1 MWAIGLGTAAVGV
14 LLMAVLAGALA
25 GSNGIS
31 GSLSDAKAPVRIAD
45 SSAGGPSTPPPT
57 PIKHVFLILME
68 NEQTSVIYGQQPYET
83 KLANTYG
90 WGGDANNPDNVGY
103 YAVCH
108 PSAPNYLALTS
119 GKPLQ
124 CTSDGFSNYTA
135 NNLGNLLQ
143 TAHEPWIDYQE
154 SASVPCQQFDSASGL
169 YVVRH
174 NPFVYYSDLG
184 GTTPGS
190 ACMQHVVPIANLTND
205 YPYAQ
210 TPPAFTYI
218 APNVLNDGH
227 SSSAA
232 TGDHWLSTFMPKI
245 IKQPWFSSTVVFIVY
260 DEAYKANGNENF
272 SGYDGLTGGPVYMV
286 AASPYTV
293 GMGGLTYN
301 ASHYNLLSTMEWL
314 LGLPATGTG
323 HDGTSEFPVLTSLF
337 QPRVFGP
344 DVDLQNTHLPAADLR
359 GLNLRD
365 DNLQGADLAGADLQ
379 GSDLQGADLQFADLE
394 GADLQGANL
403 QSADLAGATLRQA
416 NLQGVSLQSADLAG
430 ANIQGAQLQGASLEY
445 TDLMGATLTGV
456 GPSASQ
462 ETNFDGADLFHAV
475 LTQAVCGSPNYIT
488 AAGATLHAI
497 GVPSSCRPP
506 L

>member
-1 MWAIGLGTAAVGV
+1 VTPEVNEKEQKWWTWALGTAVVGA
-14 LLMAVLAGALA
+14 LLLAGLAGAVP
-25 GSNGIS
+25 GSSGIS
-31 GSLSDAKAPVRIAD
+31 AALPDAKAVASPAV
-45 SSAGGPSTPPPT
+45 SSTTEATPSLPT

-68 NEQTSVIYGQQPYET
+68 NEQTNIIYGHQPYQT
-83 KLANTYG
+83 KLANTYA

-119 GKPLQ
+119 GRSLQ
-124 CTSDGFSNYTA
+124 CGSDAFANYSV

-143 TAHEPWIDYQE
+143 THGESWIDYEE
-154 SASVPCQQFDSASGL
+154 SASYPCEQNDSANGL
-169 YVVRH
+169 YVERH

-190 ACMQHVVPIANLTND
+190 VCMTHVVPIANLTND
-205 YPYAQ
+205 YPYGA

-218 APNVLNDGH
+218 APNVLNDAH

-245 IKQPWFSSTVVFIVY
+245 IKQPWFSSSVVFIVY

-272 SGYDGLTGGPVYMV
+272 SGYDGLKGGPVYMV
-286 AASPYTV
+286 AASPYTE
-293 GMGGLTYN
+293 GMGALTYN
-301 ASHYNLLSTMEWL
+301 ASHFNLLSTMEWL
-314 LGLPATGTG
+314 LGLPQTHTGKS
-323 HDGTSEFPVLTSLF
+323 GTSEFPVLTSLF

-344 DVDLQNTHLPAADLR
+344 EVDLQGTHLP
-359 GLNLRD
+359 
-365 DNLQGADLAGADLQ
+365 GADLAGLNLRGDDFQGADLEDA
-379 GSDLQGADLQFADLE
+379 DLQGADLQ
-394 GADLQGANL
+394 GADLQGA
-403 QSADLAGATLRQA
+403 DLSGA
-416 NLQGVSLQSADLAG
+416 NLQGADLRLADLDG
-430 ANIQGAQLQGASLEY
+430 ADLQGAQLQGANLEKANL
-445 TDLMGATLTGV
+445 TDSTLTGL

-462 ETNFDGADLFHAV
+462 ETNFDGADLYHAV
-475 LTQAVCGSPNYIT
+475 FTDAVCGSPNYIT
-488 AAGATLHAI
+488 AVGATLHAI